1 MSPPSYYLV
10 NKTRKEVLC
19 VNERTPLFKMLQG
32 VLKEYPAWKETDN
45 IHIDSELSGSTA
57 VMEHYINNLA
67 YRDLRASGV
76 EQMEEAHQMF
86 LCYIASAE
94 EACRQYGHLIAAM
107 GSEEEETYRILYQ
120 EARATQELLRRRL
133 PPV

>member
-1 MSPPSYYLV
+1 MD
-10 NKTRKEVLC
+10 
-19 VNERTPLFKMLQG
+19 ERIPLFKMLKEA
-32 VLKEYPAWKETDN
+32 LEEYPAWKDADDIAFRSERTESTT
-45 IHIDSELSGSTA
+45 IIESLYDS
-57 VMEHYINNLA
+57 A
-67 YRDLRASGV
+67 YRNLRNKEAVV

-94 EACRQYGHLIAAM
+94 EACRQYGHLLAAM